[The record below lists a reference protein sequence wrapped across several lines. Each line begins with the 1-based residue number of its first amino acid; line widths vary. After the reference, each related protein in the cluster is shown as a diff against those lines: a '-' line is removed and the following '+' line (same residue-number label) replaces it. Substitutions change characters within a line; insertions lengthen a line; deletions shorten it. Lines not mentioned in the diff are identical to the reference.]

1 MFVGCRLVADL
12 AAQLLGLGPWKTVY
26 EQLAAINAPWFE
38 QHSIANQL
46 KAQPGEL
53 DWHHY

>member
-46 KAQPGEL
+46 KAQPGDL